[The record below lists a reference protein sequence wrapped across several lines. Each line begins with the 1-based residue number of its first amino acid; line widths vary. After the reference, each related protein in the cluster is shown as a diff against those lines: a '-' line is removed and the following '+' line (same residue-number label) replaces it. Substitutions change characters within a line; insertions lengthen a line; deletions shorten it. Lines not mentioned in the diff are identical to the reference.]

1 MVSIVDR
8 ETADGS
14 CVAIHCA
21 MGCGRTGTM
30 LACYLMHTEGLSAE
44 ECIDETRR
52 RRKGS
57 IENRKQEQAVKDY
70 EKYAKQQD

>member
-1 MVSIVDR
+1 
-8 ETADGS
+8 
-14 CVAIHCA
+14 

-30 LACYLMHTEGLSAE
+30 LACCLMHHEGLSAIE
-44 ECIDETRR
+44 SIDETRK

-70 EKYAKQQD
+70 EQYMKKT